1 MNDDNQSGTTER
13 EDAVM
18 KMAAAMPRAVH
29 PGRDL
34 WPAIANAIDEQESLA
49 QGGPRWPRLF
59 AQAAAV
65 LLLVG
70 ASSGLTWLAMQD
82 NDSTSMQ
89 AANQGEL
96 TFQPVSGSFGSQYVL
111 GPDYQDARDQLLTR
125 TDVEL
130 ARLSPETRE
139 LVAQNLATIRAAIEE
154 INKALA
160 AQPDNALLQE
170 LLINSYREELKILR
184 QVDSIA
190 GSVMR
195 RTDI

>member
-1 MNDDNQSGTTER
+1 MNDDNAPNNAGS
-13 EDAVM
+13 EDAIM
-18 KMAAAMPRAVH
+18 QMAAQIPRSVQ
-29 PGRDL
+29 PDKDL
-34 WPAIANAIDEQESLA
+34 WPGIAQAIAQRASLPA
-49 QGGPRWPRLF
+49 PSPRWPRYL

-70 ASSGLTWLAMQD
+70 ASSGLTWLSMQD
-82 NDSTSMQ
+82 KQTADTLT
-89 AANQGEL
+89 ADNQEL
-96 TFQPVSGSFGSQYVL
+96 TFQPVSGSFGSQYML
-111 GPDYQDARDQLLTR
+111 GPDFQDARDELLARTDAELAKLSPQTR
-125 TDVEL
+125 TI
-130 ARLSPETRE
+130 
-139 LVAQNLATIRAAIEE
+139 VADNMLTIRAAIDE

-190 GSVMR
+190 GGVMR

>member
-1 MNDDNQSGTTER
+1 MNDDHQPL
-13 EDAVM
+13 DAKSVDAIM
-18 KMAAAMPRAVH
+18 KLAGAMPRAVQ
-29 PGRDL
+29 PERDL
-34 WPAIANAIDEQESLA
+34 WPAIAQTINEGERLGGA
-49 QGGPRWPRLF
+49 GPRWPRLF

-82 NDSTSMQ
+82 RTAPDTLTASS
-89 AANQGEL
+89 QGL
-96 TFQPVSGSFGSQYVL
+96 TFQPVSGSFGSQYML
-111 GPDYQDARDQLLTR
+111 GPDYQDARDELLAR

-130 ARLSPETRE
+130 ARLSPETRA
-139 LVAQNLATIRAAIEE
+139 LVEQNMLTIRSAIDE

>member
-1 MNDDNQSGTTER
+1 MNDDDRPTSTASDDDIMR
-13 EDAVM
+13 
-18 KMAAAMPRAVH
+18 MAAAMPRALQ
-29 PGRDL
+29 PERDL
-34 WPAIANAIDEQESLA
+34 WPDIAQAIDERECLA
-49 QGGPRWPRLF
+49 AAGPRWPRLF

-82 NDSTSMQ
+82 EQAPVMV
-89 AANQGEL
+89 AANSENL
-96 TFQPVSGSFGSQYVL
+96 TFEPVSGSFGSQYML
-111 GPDYQDARDQLLTR
+111 GPDYQDARD
-125 TDVEL
+125 
-130 ARLSPETRE
+130 E
-139 LVAQNLATIRAAIEE
+139 LVARTEVELEKLSPATRAVVEQNMLTIRSAISE

-184 QVDSIA
+184 QVDSIT